1 MKRPRGNK
9 TSKVVREKR
18 KQQIAE
24 ALGEGKGAEQ
34 TRRELGLSNGTFY
47 RLVSTLNIDYSNAT
61 METLGEVKG
70 KLMIELARRAEE
82 VLAGKLDPKA
92 ATAWV
97 KIINLIS
104 ELGGMKITRS
114 MNVHVSAKGE
124 VDLRWKKATSGLTA
138 DQLDSVYAFA
148 TKLPRER
155 KVSRDASWFPKPEPL
170 LIEGS
175 VDGDADPDKK

>member
-1 MKRPRGNK
+1 MNGVKRTRGNR

-18 KQQIAE
+18 KLQIAA

-47 RLVSTLNIDYSNAT
+47 RLISTLNLDYATAT
-61 METLGEVKG
+61 METLGPVKG
-70 KLMIELARRAEE
+70 KLMLELARRAED

-104 ELGGMKITRS
+104 ELGGMKISRS
-114 MNVHVSAKGE
+114 MNVHVSTK
-124 VDLRWKKATSGLTA
+124 DDPDPRWMPFKKATSCLDE
-138 DQLDSVYAFA
+138 DQMKTVYAFA
-148 TKLPRER
+148 ASLPR
-155 KVSRDASWFPKPEPL
+155 KPAVRDASWFPAPEPQL
-170 LIEGS
+170 LEG
-175 VDGDADPDKK
+175 GDE